1 MRGRTAQV
9 KILNTLT
16 VGEARSTPYK
26 LPPIYTLSII
36 CIYYSHHPGR
46 VRSALFSPSGHRL
59 YTCCSSGTLALF
71 DSSQQPSP
79 LLRLLGNAVAREG
92 GGGEREERGRL
103 GQQSMALSED
113 GKRLACIGPL
123 SCNISVLD
131 ALSLSEVRE
140 PLRIATIYASVP
152 SQFPLSAYFSLKGVS
167 RPSIKHHQQTPLN
180 HHLSFYLLKRLVFS
194 TCKLSLPLSMCTGS

>member
-1 MRGRTAQV
+1 MNYPQ
-9 KILNTLT
+9 
-16 VGEARSTPYK
+16 S
-26 LPPIYTLSII
+26 IYTL
-36 CIYYSHHPGR
+36 CDLCCSHHPGR
-46 VRSALFSPSGHRL
+46 VRSVLFSPSGHRL
-59 YTCCSSGTLALF
+59 YTCCSSGSLALF
-71 DSSQQPSP
+71 DSSQQPCP

-92 GGGEREERGRL
+92 GEREERGRL
-103 GQQSMALSED
+103 EQQSMALSED